1 MVNASRCK
9 AETPSINILYM
20 SIYESSL
27 GVTWPLSRP
36 NLSAMWHGLGLGL
49 GATWVM
55 WFNHSET
62 QS

>member
-1 MVNASRCK
+1 MLLDARQKRQASTSFTGIC
-9 AETPSINILYM
+9 
-20 SIYESSL
+20 IYESSL

-36 NLSAMWHGLGLGL
+36 SLSAMWHGLGLGL
-49 GATWVM
+49 GATWVT